1 MIIFRYMENSESKKQ
16 IWKNKD
22 GLEIASVEINENGMI
37 IKIELNTLGAH
48 RKEMEEL
55 LTLGLYPP
63 KEEEKAKGEISS
75 DGKWI
80 TYETK
85 KGQKWEL
92 AKVDM
97 VNTFHFWFGE

>member
-1 MIIFRYMENSESKKQ
+1 MENQEIQKQ
-16 IWKNKD
+16 SWINKE
-22 GLEIASVEINENGMI
+22 GQEIATVEIDEQNGI
-37 IKIELNTLGAH
+37 NIEVEVESLGSH

-55 LTLGLYPP
+55 LTLSLYPP
-63 KEEEKAKGEISS
+63 RDEEKTKGVVSA

-80 TYETK
+80 TYDIK

-97 VNTFHFWFGE
+97 VNTFHFWFG

>member
-1 MIIFRYMENSESKKQ
+1 MENQDKQ
-16 IWKNKD
+16 IWKNEQ
-22 GLEIASVEINENGMI
+22 GEEIASVLIDEKNGI
-37 IKIELNTLGAH
+37 EAKIRMDVVKDH

-63 KEEEKAKGEISS
+63 RDEEKLKGEVTS
-75 DGKWI
+75 DGAWI
-80 TYETK
+80 VYQTR

-97 VNTFHFWFGE
+97 VNTFHFWFG

>member
-1 MIIFRYMENSESKKQ
+1 MENPEIKTQS
-16 IWKNKD
+16 WKNKE
-22 GLEIASVEINENGMI
+22 GEVVATVEVDDKKG
-37 IKIELNTLGAH
+37 IKITAEIEALGTH

-55 LTLGLYPP
+55 LTLGMYPP
-63 KEEEKAKGEISS
+63 KDDEMAKGEVSE

-85 KGQKWEL
+85 KGQRWDI

-97 VNTFHFWFGE
+97 MNTFYFWFGELFGP